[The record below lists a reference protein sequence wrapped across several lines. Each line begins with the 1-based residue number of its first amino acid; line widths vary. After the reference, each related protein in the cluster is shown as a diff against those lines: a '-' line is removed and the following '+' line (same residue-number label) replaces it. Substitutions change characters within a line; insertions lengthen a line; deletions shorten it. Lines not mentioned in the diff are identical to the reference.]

1 MFLAM
6 KVPEDFIWGAATAAH
21 QVEGSN
27 WNSDWWAWEHDPES
41 PCVEPSGDACDH
53 YNLYPSDIQML
64 SMLGFNAYRFS
75 VEWARIEPEEDE
87 FSTAQLEHYL
97 HMAATC
103 HENGLEAIV
112 TFHHFTSPRWIAEM
126 GGWENPKTA
135 ERFARFCDRVAG
147 HLGDAIDAAC
157 TINEPNMPSLHG
169 YLTGIFPPGKRD
181 RDARAR
187 ASDTFIAA
195 HRAGYEAIKQHADI
209 PVGMTLAMAEH
220 IALEGGED
228 NMVKYRGK
236 NEDVF
241 LEAAAGDDFIG
252 VQTYSRAYVGPE
264 GYVFGVEPTE
274 DTLPGY
280 DFHPGALEATIRRT
294 QEVIPGTPVF
304 VTENGLA
311 TDRDENRVAY
321 VARALQ
327 GMARC
332 LEDGID
338 VRGYCYWSLLD
349 NFEWVLGYGP
359 RFGLVAVDRAT
370 QERTIKDSA
379 RWLGDIARTGD
390 LSKAQTSAA
399 VS

>member
-1 MFLAM
+1 V
-6 KVPEDFIWGAATAAH
+6 KVPEGFIWGAATAAH
-21 QVEGSN
+21 QVEGGN
-27 WNSDWWAWEHDPES
+27 WNSDWWAWEHDPGS
-41 PCVEPSGDACDH
+41 PCAEVSGDACDH
-53 YNLYPSDIQML
+53 YNLYPNDIQML
-64 SMLGFNAYRFS
+64 AMLGFNAYRFS
-75 VEWARIEPEEDE
+75 VEWARIEPEDSE

-103 HENGLEAIV
+103 HEHGLEAIV
-112 TFHHFTSPRWIAEM
+112 TFHHFTSPRWIAEL
-126 GGWENPKTA
+126 GGWENPSVA
-135 ERFARFCDRVAG
+135 DRFARFCDRVAA

-181 RDARAR
+181 SGARAR
-187 ASDTFIAA
+187 AADTFIAA
-195 HRAGYEAIKQHADI
+195 HRAAYDAIKQHAEV

-220 IALEGGED
+220 IALEGGEEK
-228 NMVKYRGK
+228 MTKYRAR
-236 NEDVF
+236 NEDMF

-252 VQTYSRAYVGPE
+252 VQTYSRAYVGPN
-264 GYVFGVEPTE
+264 GYVFGLEPTE

-280 DFHPGALEATIRRT
+280 DFDPRALEATIRRT
-294 QEVIPGTPVF
+294 QEVVPGTQIL

-311 TDRDENRVAY
+311 TAKDENRIDY
-321 VARALQ
+321 VATALQ
-327 GMARC
+327 GMGRC

-359 RFGLVAVDRAT
+359 KFGLVAVDRET

-379 RWLGDIARTGD
+379 RWLGDIARSGD
-390 LSKAQTSAA
+390 LSKAQRSAA
-399 VS
+399 LS